1 MSDIMQIARF
11 LKLAP
16 AQADMKRSI
25 PRGVLRKDF
34 WDRQFAQVESLIED
48 WGYEVV
54 LYSGA
59 QERVELGPKTIHINS
74 TTHPETKFYT
84 LLHEVGHIVIR
95 RGWRKFALSYPN
107 YLDSPDAAVDG
118 RRERRKSYRVGLIAE
133 EIEAWRRGRAWAEKR
148 GMYVDIFKYDTDASS
163 ALMTYIE
170 WVAGIQGQQ
179 TRTARKAAKVRKTRA
194 RKVKQYQGVAG
205 HEKKVRRG
213 GAK

>member
-1 MSDIMQIARF
+1 MSDIMQIARY

-34 WDRQFAQVESLIED
+34 WDRQFAQVEALIED

-59 QERVELGPKTIHINS
+59 QERVELGPKTVHINS
-74 TTHPETKFYT
+74 ACHPETKFYT
-84 LLHEVGHIVIR
+84 LLHEVGHIMIR

-133 EIEAWRRGRAWAEKR
+133 EIEAWKRGREWAEKK

-170 WVAGIQGQQ
+170 WVAGIQVQQ

-194 RKVKQYQGVAG
+194 RKVKQNQGVAG
-205 HEKKVRRG
+205 TKKVRRG
-213 GAK
+213 SAK